1 MVGRPP
7 FIFKTNFIM
16 KAIHL
21 FELKWLYEK
30 YDYMLTIRQ
39 HIPNTDK
46 WKFIDYICRAYFYS
60 EDLER
65 DITEKDLNYV
75 HNCIIPGFIKG
86 MTDGEIRTFEL
97 EKHNFLSKNTDESI
111 TKAFAEYRKKLAQE
125 KEELENIKSTVELY
139 EKILSC
145 TN

>member
-1 MVGRPP
+1 
-7 FIFKTNFIM
+7 M

-21 FELKWLYEK
+21 FELKWLYNK
-30 YDYMLTIRQ
+30 YEYMRATNQ

-46 WKFIDYICRAYFYS
+46 WKFIDYICRAYYYS

-65 DITEKDLNYV
+65 DITGKDLNYI

-86 MTDGEIRTFEL
+86 MTDGEIRTFEI
-97 EKHNFLSKNTDESI
+97 EKQEFLSKNTDESI
-111 TKAFAEYRKKLAQE
+111 TKTFADYRERLTQE
-125 KEELENIKSTVELY
+125 KEELENIKSTADLY
-139 EKILSC
+139 EKILNC